1 MNLMMAVHMS
11 MRGDCSQKQ
20 EHCVSGYTIKEDTS
34 SPSTHSFRGPPSV
47 SLWTSWAPFS
57 CTMRWW
63 AWPCTV
69 LVEVTK
75 ASVNWCMQQMCHV
88 QTGLELYVVKDNLEL
103 TLQPPAPTSIP
114 HTHLHCVGI
123 IHMCHC
129 IQFRICAKFKRV
141 FISLIF
147 GWPSFCNGEQIS
159 LRHFLSL

>member
-75 ASVNWCMQQMCHV
+75 ASVNWCMQQTCHV

-103 TLQPPAPTSIP
+103 TLQPPAPTSTPP
-114 HTHLHCVGI
+114 HTSIVLGLYT
-123 IHMCHC
+123 
-129 IQFRICAKFKRV
+129 CATASNSESVQNLKE
-141 FISLIF
+141 S
-147 GWPSFCNGEQIS
+147 S
-159 LRHFLSL
+159 FLSSLVGLRSAMENR